1 MAGTRKS
8 TTGRQSRFAS
18 IPSAN
23 IRRSVLNRSCGLKTT
38 FNAGLLIPIFV
49 DEVLP
54 GDTMSLRATHFGRL
68 ATPINPVFENMYIDT
83 FYFFVP
89 NRLVWDNWQKFNGE
103 QDKPSDPVTFS
114 VPQFPAGALGQQAGT
129 VWDYF
134 GLPVNVDSTANALP
148 FRAYNL
154 IYNEW
159 FRSQDL
165 IDSVPVPTDDGP
177 DPNGTY
183 KVLRAGKRHDYFT
196 SCLPWP
202 LKGGV
207 EVPLPLTGNAPVIP
221 DPQGNAWPE
230 FVVNGA
236 TGRMDRLQIPSDPV
250 SYAFDHASP
259 TSNLGSADWGANVG
273 LVADLQQ
280 VTAATI
286 NELREAFQ
294 LQRMYERDARGGTR
308 YTEIVRS
315 HFGVVSPDA
324 RLQRPEYLGGGTS
337 TISVNAVAQTSSTD
351 QTTPQGN
358 MAAFGVVGGTGGFTK
373 SFTEHGHI
381 IGLARMRAD
390 LNYQQ
395 GKERMW
401 SRKTR
406 FDYYWPTLAHL
417 GEQSVLNS
425 EIYLQG
431 TSQDD
436 EVFGYQE
443 RYAEYRYKPSRVTG
457 SMRSGIAQ
465 PLDSWHLAQYF
476 DELPQLNQGFIEE
489 NPPVDRIIAVPTE
502 PHVLL
507 DSFFQYRCVRPM
519 PTYSVPG
526 LIDHF

>member
-8 TTGRQSRFAS
+8 TTNKQSRFAT

-54 GDTMSLRATHFGRL
+54 GDTMTLKARHFGRL
-68 ATPINPVFENMYIDT
+68 ATPINPVFENMFIDT

-103 QDKPSDPVTFS
+103 QEKPSDPVSFE
-114 VPQFPAGALGQQAGT
+114 VPQFPAGGLGQAIGT

-134 GLPVNVDSTANALP
+134 GLPTAVNNVTANALP
-148 FRAYNL
+148 FRSYNL

-165 IDSVPVPTDDGP
+165 IDSVPVHKDDGP
-177 DPNGTY
+177 DPVNSY
-183 KVLRAGKRHDYFT
+183 PVLRSGKRHDYFT
-196 SCLPWP
+196 SSLPWP

-207 EVPLPLTGNAPVIP
+207 EVPLPLTGDAPVSISGTGVPQLTVNAQTGPWSQFNVP
-221 DPQGNAWPE
+221 DSNPLVAK
-230 FVVNGA
+230 
-236 TGRMDRLQIPSDPV
+236 MDNTKNVEGSVSWSDPAL
-250 SYAFDHASP
+250 SG
-259 TSNLGSADWGANVG
+259 T
-273 LVADLQQ
+273 ADLSQ
-280 VTAATI
+280 VTAATV
-286 NELREAFQ
+286 NDLREAFQ
-294 LQRMYERDARGGTR
+294 LQKLYERDARGGTR

-324 RLQRPEYLGGGTS
+324 RLQRPEYLGGGTIL
-337 TISVNAVAQTSSTD
+337 ISINAVAQTSSTD
-351 QTTPQGN
+351 ATTPQGN
-358 MAAFGVVGGTGGFTK
+358 MAAFGVMGGRGGFSK

-431 TSQDD
+431 SSEDD

-457 SMRSGIAQ
+457 QMRSASPQ
-465 PLDSWHLAQYF
+465 PLDSWHLAQNF
-476 DELPQLNQGFIEE
+476 SAKPLLNKEFIEE

-507 DSFFQYRCVRPM
+507 DSFFEYRCVRPM